1 MRHHASLTQLCEPG
15 GATLGSMYAT
25 DVLRSLPAPLPRG
38 GFIYTGIE
46 IEVENVIAHQVEPE
60 PWRLVPDG
68 SLRNSGME
76 LLSNPIRSH
85 AVLSRYCNAYTR
97 MRDDFP
103 WQDSIRT
110 STHVHL
116 DSRGLQLPDLVRIV
130 AAYNIVEPI
139 LYLHC
144 GPLREENIYC
154 IPFYRADTITHGLIR
169 AVRTGE
175 VTQFLTQT
183 CKYSGLYLGPLRS
196 LGTIEFRMAPSF
208 PSGASVAEWVL
219 MLHHFYN
226 AALALNPQQAHEL
239 IDRGEYRELLRQLLP
254 GGLYDRVPGDAEL
267 AELIEDHTCDLRAAA
282 LYELFLP
289 PKSRKWVMPDMPT
302 VESHHQPGVMERA
315 RLNRQHLG
323 REIFLRE
330 PSFQH
335 EDEDEE
341 AEPYNEDRD
350 YDEDETDR

>member
-1 MRHHASLTQLCEPG
+1 MRYHYSLDHLCEPG
-15 GATLGSMYAT
+15 GDTMG
-25 DVLRSLPAPLPRG
+25 DVFARDTPRGIQPPLPRG

-46 IEVENVIAHQVEPE
+46 IEIENVIAHQVSPD

-76 LLSNPIRSH
+76 LLSNPIRTQTSL
-85 AVLSRYCNAYTR
+85 ARYCNAYTR
-97 MRDDFP
+97 MRDTHA
-103 WQDSIRT
+103 WMDSIRT

-154 IPFYRADTITHGLIR
+154 IPFYRADTTTHGLIS

-175 VTQFLTQT
+175 VSQFLVET
-183 CKYSGLYLGPLRS
+183 CKYSGLYLGPLRTF
-196 LGTIEFRMAPSF
+196 GTIEFRMAPSF
-208 PSGASVAEWVL
+208 PSGDSVMEWVL

-226 AALALNPQQAHEL
+226 AALAIDPQHAHAM

-254 GGLYDRVPGDAEL
+254 EGLYDRVPGDAEL
-267 AELIEDHTCDLRAAA
+267 AELLEDHTCDLRSAA

-289 PKSRKWVMPDMPT
+289 AKPRKWVMPEMPAI
-302 VESHHQPGVMERA
+302 ESDHQGTALDRHRA
-315 RLNRQHLG
+315 RHPDLVRRVMAIDLPGIQDDDEEEDEG
-323 REIFLRE
+323 YGF
-330 PSFQH
+330 

-341 AEPYNEDRD
+341 R
-350 YDEDETDR
+350 